1 MLLSEIASCEIP
13 GMLYGD
19 NEASNYVTKNKHVS
33 ARTKHIYI
41 YIYAITMSM
50 STLVMIEDLSPLRS
64 LRTIFADALTKNVC
78 IAMFEKCGKTI
89 LNGFKGWIDE
99 I

>member
-41 YIYAITMSM
+41 YICNHYVHEHTCNDRGLIT
-50 STLVMIEDLSPLRS
+50 T
-64 LRTIFADALTKNVC
+64 
-78 IAMFEKCGKTI
+78 EKSENNFC
-89 LNGFKGWIDE
+89 
-99 I
+99 

>member
-1 MLLSEIASCEIP
+1 
-13 GMLYGD
+13 
-19 NEASNYVTKNKHVS
+19 
-33 ARTKHIYI
+33 
-41 YIYAITMSM
+41 
-50 STLVMIEDLSPLRS
+50 MIEDLSPLRS